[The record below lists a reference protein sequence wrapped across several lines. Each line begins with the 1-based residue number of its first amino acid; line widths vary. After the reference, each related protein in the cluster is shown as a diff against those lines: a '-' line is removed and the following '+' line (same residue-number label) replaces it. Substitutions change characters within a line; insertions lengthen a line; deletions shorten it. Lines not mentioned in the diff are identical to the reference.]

1 MLQTASVLGKMVV
14 RMMNVFVQVQQHV
27 SLMACVCVVLINLIL
42 EILHQDVVMI
52 KVMAVLTV
60 RVSALA

>member
-1 MLQTASVLGKMVV
+1 
-14 RMMNVFVQVQQHV
+14 MMNVFVQVQQHV

-42 EILHQDVVMI
+42 EIQQQDVLMI

>member
-1 MLQTASVLGKMVV
+1 
-14 RMMNVFVQVQQHV
+14 MMKVFVQVQQHV
-27 SLMACVCVVLINLIL
+27 SLMACVCAVLINLIL
-42 EILHQDVVMI
+42 EILQQDLVMI

>member
-1 MLQTASVLGKMVV
+1 MK
-14 RMMNVFVQVQQHV
+14 VFVQVQQHV
-27 SLMACVCVVLINLIL
+27 SLMARVCAVLINLIF
-42 EILHQDVVMI
+42 EILQQDLVMI